1 MHSAKPNGPAT
12 FWQGFLLPKILPAN
26 KPAKPLGANP
36 ADGLKLFYRKLVC
49 KPNIFFVCL
58 PDILAPMKP
67 EETVDY
73 NIKVCWHAISRMYNT
88 QAAKHDIT
96 TSIGF
101 VLLNIDQENGTPAT
115 KIAPLL
121 GLETRSLTRI
131 LRSMEE
137 RGLIYKQADTQDK
150 RSVRIFLT
158 EEGLRGK
165 EISRQTVR
173 HFNQKVR
180 EKIPQAQLETL
191 FKVVGQINAMIE
203 SKSLFDDFMPKPL
216 RPETTSA

>member
-1 MHSAKPNGPAT
+1 
-12 FWQGFLLPKILPAN
+12 
-26 KPAKPLGANP
+26 
-36 ADGLKLFYRKLVC
+36 
-49 KPNIFFVCL
+49 
-58 PDILAPMKP
+58 MKP

-73 NIKVCWHAISRMYNT
+73 NIKVAWHAISRMYNA
-88 QAAKHDIT
+88 QAAKYDIT

-137 RGLIYKQADTQDK
+137 KGLIYKQADQFDK

-158 EEGLRGK
+158 QEGLQKK

-173 HFNQKVR
+173 HFNLKVR
-180 EKIPQAQLETL
+180 EKVSQSQLDVF
-191 FKVVGQINAMIE
+191 FKVASQINSMIE
-203 SKSLFDDFMPKPL
+203 GKTLFDDFILKPFHS
-216 RPETTSA
+216 EKTSA

>member
-1 MHSAKPNGPAT
+1 
-12 FWQGFLLPKILPAN
+12 
-26 KPAKPLGANP
+26 
-36 ADGLKLFYRKLVC
+36 
-49 KPNIFFVCL
+49 
-58 PDILAPMKP
+58 MKP

-73 NIKVCWHAISRMYNT
+73 NIKVAWHAISRMYNT
-88 QAAKHDIT
+88 QAAQNDIT

-101 VLLNIDQENGTPAT
+101 VLLNIDQEKGTPAT

-137 RGLIYKQADTQDK
+137 KGLIYKQADSVDK

-158 EEGLRGK
+158 QLGLEKK

-173 HFNQKVR
+173 HFNLKMR
-180 EKIPQAQLETL
+180 EKIPQSQLDTF
-191 FKVVGQINAMIE
+191 FKVAAQITTMIE
-203 SKSLFDDFMPKPL
+203 GKAIFEEFVLKPF
-216 RPETTSA
+216 RQETPAEQ

>member
-1 MHSAKPNGPAT
+1 
-12 FWQGFLLPKILPAN
+12 
-26 KPAKPLGANP
+26 
-36 ADGLKLFYRKLVC
+36 
-49 KPNIFFVCL
+49 
-58 PDILAPMKP
+58 MKP

-73 NIKVCWHAISRMYNT
+73 NIKVAWHAISRMYNT
-88 QAAKHDIT
+88 QAARHDIT

-131 LRSMEE
+131 LRSMEDK
-137 RGLIYKQADTQDK
+137 GLIYKQADSVDK

-158 EEGLRGK
+158 PLGLEKK

-173 HFNQKVR
+173 HFNLKIR
-180 EKIPQAQLETL
+180 EKISQTQLDTF
-191 FKVVGQINAMIE
+191 FKVAAQITGMIE
-203 SKSLFDDFMPKPL
+203 GKVLFESFVLKHL
-216 RPETTSA
+216 QPEPTK

>member
-1 MHSAKPNGPAT
+1 MT
-12 FWQGFLLPKILPAN
+12 
-26 KPAKPLGANP
+26 
-36 ADGLKLFYRKLVC
+36 
-49 KPNIFFVCL
+49 
-58 PDILAPMKP
+58 P

-73 NIKVCWHAISRMYNT
+73 NIKVAWHAISRMYNT

-131 LRSMEE
+131 LRSMEDK
-137 RGLIYKQADTQDK
+137 GLIYKQADTQDK

-158 EEGLRGK
+158 EDGLRNK

-173 HFNQKVR
+173 HFNLKVR
-180 EKIPQAQLETL
+180 EEIPQSELDV
-191 FKVVGQINAMIE
+191 FFRVVGQITGMIE
-203 SKSLFDDFMPKPL
+203 GKTLYDNFKLKPL
-216 RPETTSA
+216 RSAESSAT

>member
-1 MHSAKPNGPAT
+1 
-12 FWQGFLLPKILPAN
+12 
-26 KPAKPLGANP
+26 
-36 ADGLKLFYRKLVC
+36 
-49 KPNIFFVCL
+49 
-58 PDILAPMKP
+58 MKP

-73 NIKVCWHAISRMYNT
+73 NIKVAWHAISRMYNT
-88 QAAKHDIT
+88 QAAQNDIT

-101 VLLNIDQENGTPAT
+101 VLLNIDQEKGTPAT

-137 RGLIYKQADTQDK
+137 KDLIYKQADSVDK

-158 EEGLRGK
+158 PLGLEKK

-173 HFNQKVR
+173 HFNLKMR
-180 EKIPQAQLETL
+180 EKISQSQLDVFFKVASQITGMIEGKTL
-191 FKVVGQINAMIE
+191 FE
-203 SKSLFDDFMPKPL
+203 DFVLKPL
-216 RPETTSA
+216 RQETSAS

>member
-1 MHSAKPNGPAT
+1 
-12 FWQGFLLPKILPAN
+12 
-26 KPAKPLGANP
+26 
-36 ADGLKLFYRKLVC
+36 
-49 KPNIFFVCL
+49 
-58 PDILAPMKP
+58 MKP

-73 NIKVCWHAISRMYNT
+73 NIKVAWHAISRMYNS
-88 QAAKHDIT
+88 QAARYDIT

-101 VLLNIDQENGTPAT
+101 VLLNIDQELGTPAT

-137 RGLIYKQADTQDK
+137 KGLIYKQADSQDK

-158 EEGLRGK
+158 ELGMEKK
-165 EISRQTVR
+165 EVSRQTVR

-180 EKIPQAQLETL
+180 GKISQNQLDTF
-191 FKVVGQINAMIE
+191 FKVASQITGMIE
-203 SKSLFDDFMPKPL
+203 GKTLFDDFELKPL
-216 RPETTSA
+216 RKETSA

>member
-1 MHSAKPNGPAT
+1 
-12 FWQGFLLPKILPAN
+12 
-26 KPAKPLGANP
+26 
-36 ADGLKLFYRKLVC
+36 
-49 KPNIFFVCL
+49 
-58 PDILAPMKP
+58 MKP

-73 NIKVCWHAISRMYNT
+73 NIKVAWHAISRMYNT
-88 QAAKHDIT
+88 QAAQNDIT

-101 VLLNIDQENGTPAT
+101 VLLNIDQEKGTPAT

-137 RGLIYKQADTQDK
+137 KGLIYKQADSVDK

-158 EEGLRGK
+158 PIGLEKK

-173 HFNQKVR
+173 HFNLKMR
-180 EKIPQAQLETL
+180 EKIPQSQLDVFFKVAAQITGMIEGKTL
-191 FKVVGQINAMIE
+191 FEDFVLKLPAAGAVGGV
-203 SKSLFDDFMPKPL
+203 SH
-216 RPETTSA
+216 

>member
-1 MHSAKPNGPAT
+1 
-12 FWQGFLLPKILPAN
+12 
-26 KPAKPLGANP
+26 
-36 ADGLKLFYRKLVC
+36 
-49 KPNIFFVCL
+49 
-58 PDILAPMKP
+58 MKP

-73 NIKVCWHAISRMYNT
+73 NIKVAWHAISRMYNV

-101 VLLNIDQENGTPAT
+101 VLLNIDQDQGTPAT

-137 RGLIYKQADTQDK
+137 KGLIYKQADQQDK

-158 EEGLRGK
+158 EEGLRKK
-165 EISRQTVR
+165 EVSRQTVR
-173 HFNQKVR
+173 QFNLKIR
-180 EKIPQAQLETL
+180 EKVPAEQLEV
-191 FKVVGQINAMIE
+191 FFRVVGQINGLID
-203 SKSLFDDFMPKPL
+203 SKSIFEGFKVKPL
-216 RPETTSA
+216 KTDKKA

>member
-1 MHSAKPNGPAT
+1 
-12 FWQGFLLPKILPAN
+12 
-26 KPAKPLGANP
+26 
-36 ADGLKLFYRKLVC
+36 
-49 KPNIFFVCL
+49 
-58 PDILAPMKP
+58 MKP

-73 NIKVCWHAISRMYNT
+73 NIKVAWHAISRMYNI
-88 QAAKHDIT
+88 QAAQNDIT

-137 RGLIYKQADTQDK
+137 KGLIYKQADSVDK

-158 EEGLRGK
+158 ELGLEKK
-165 EISRQTVR
+165 EVSRQTVR
-173 HFNQKVR
+173 HFNLKIR
-180 EKIPQAQLETL
+180 EKIPQSQLDVFFKVAGQITSMIEGKTL
-191 FKVVGQINAMIE
+191 FEEFV
-203 SKSLFDDFMPKPL
+203 LKPL
-216 RPETTSA
+216 KKEA